1 MTPSESAHPSAPPS
15 GSDASEPSDQNEVVV
30 SESGEG
36 PFGQSVRAGSHTLI
50 ADEPVA
56 AGGHDLGP
64 SPYAYLLAALGAC
77 TSMTLRVYARRKG
90 LPLDRVTVR
99 LKHDRIH
106 ARDCENCE
114 TQKGRIDRIERKIE
128 LEGDLLPEQR
138 QSLLEIANRCP
149 VHRTLESEVLIETH
163 LIPEGL

>member
-1 MTPSESAHPSAPPS
+1 MAPSEPALHSASATGQGAP
-15 GSDASEPSDQNEVVV
+15 EPSDQNEVVV
-30 SESGEG
+30 SESGDG

-50 ADEPVA
+50 ADEPVP
-56 AGGHDLGP
+56 AGGQDRGP

-77 TSMTLRVYARRKG
+77 TSMTLRVYARGKG
-90 LPLDRVTVR
+90 IPLDRVTVR
-99 LKHDRIH
+99 LKHEKIH

-114 TQKGRIDRIERKIE
+114 TREGRIDRIERKIE

-138 QSLLEIANRCP
+138 QRLLEIANRCP

-163 LIPEGL
+163 LAPEGL